1 MTHPRDHLPV
11 LDRVEV
17 ALEATCDALMTLQSI
32 DALAR
37 IPAGENGKGHI
48 ARAISHLR
56 HAVDELRDAQ
66 AAGQTGLALG
76 SVEPTADRID
86 CCLDPAGHTELG
98 QDIRDVIF
106 CRAGA
111 DRQRFG
117 DVGILHPSGDQSE
130 HVEFAS

>member
-76 SVEPTADRID
+76 FVLAREQRNSNADGETGQSSPRRTA
-86 CCLDPAGHTELG
+86 
-98 QDIRDVIF
+98 
-106 CRAGA
+106 
-111 DRQRFG
+111 
-117 DVGILHPSGDQSE
+117 
-130 HVEFAS
+130 